1 MFRNMTF
8 VVAAAALALPVVGS
22 AQDWT
27 PMGPHQGAVTGNAN
41 GSFTDMGAGEITT
54 FTVQMTYFMTDV
66 IEVGG
71 GISFFD
77 ATGVPSS
84 TAWFILGNYYLPFGN
99 DPNMRVYVGARYF
112 DFDNGADGFAGAL
125 GMHYFLR
132 PNVSITPELQIG
144 EINSQSYT
152 QLAFGLTIWFK

>member
-1 MFRNMTF
+1 MTF
-8 VVAAAALALPVVGS
+8 VVAAAVLALPVLSS

-41 GSFTDMGAGEITT
+41 GSFTDIGAGEITT
-54 FTVQMTYFMTDV
+54 LSIQMTYFMTDV

-77 ATGVPSS
+77 ATGVPST
-84 TAWFILGNYYLPFGN
+84 TAWFALANYYLPFGT
-99 DPNMRVYVGARYF
+99 DTKMRVYVGARFF
-112 DFDNGADGFAGAL
+112 DFDNGTDGFAGAL

-132 PNVSITPELQIG
+132 PNVSITPELQLG
-144 EINSQSYT
+144 EIDGSSYT

>member
-41 GSFTDMGAGEITT
+41 GSFTDMGAGEVTT
-54 FTVQMTYFMTDV
+54 FNVQMTYFVTDV

-71 GISFFD
+71 GISFLD
-77 ATGVPSS
+77 ATGVPS
-84 TAWFILGNYYLPFGN
+84 TMITLVARENVDTIGRRTVIVRRDGPNGEILQTPKTEEDVDAGG
-99 DPNMRVYVGARYF
+99 
-112 DFDNGADGFAGAL
+112 GADD
-125 GMHYFLR
+125 
-132 PNVSITPELQIG
+132 
-144 EINSQSYT
+144 
-152 QLAFGLTIWFK
+152 